1 MRDKAFRLGVLNGT
15 IFEVVII
22 VMQPSLVLS
31 AFFLKLTDST
41 FLAALPAALMHLGGL
56 WPQLIVAHIAE
67 GMEYKKPIY
76 VWAGAVRVVT
86 LLAMAVVTYQM
97 IGVDTSALVLFFAAV
112 YFVYSSANG
121 AGGIGFMDMVAKT
134 IPATRRGRFMGLRGF
149 YGGLMGLATGFYVR
163 YMLGES
169 GPVFPLNSAL
179 LFFTATAFLLVA
191 VSVYAAVPEPA
202 GRIVEQRTPFRQL
215 FRRGWVTLREDR
227 NYRLLVSVRMLLSAT
242 MVGQVVF
249 VPYALKALL
258 LPESIIGV
266 LMISAT
272 CFTLPSNFLWGHI
285 GDRYGNRL
293 LLLTGAIFFLA
304 APICALASW
313 YAPAYHL
320 LFFLPETYDLRAL
333 LFVAA
338 FILAG
343 VGMRGSFMGSS
354 NYFLEIAP
362 EDRRPSYQAFMRV
375 LQAPATLGP
384 LLGGSI
390 AEHISFQATFLLA
403 CIGGLCTCI
412 LVWRLGEPRR
422 ERI

>member
-121 AGGIGFMDMVAKT
+121 AGDIGFMYMVAKT

-169 GPVFPLNSAL
+169 GPVFPLNYAL

>member
-22 VMQPSLVLS
+22 IMQPSLVLS

-41 FLAALPAALMHLGGL
+41 FIAALPAALMHLGGL

-76 VWAGAVRVVT
+76 VWAGIARTVT
-86 LLAMAVVTYQM
+86 LAAMAVVTYEM
-97 IGVDTSALVLFFAAV
+97 VGVETSALVLFFAAV

-149 YGGLMGLATGFYVR
+149 YRGLMGLATGFFVR
-163 YMLGES
+163 YMLGET
-169 GPVFPLNSAL
+169 GPAFPLNYAL
-179 LFFTATAFLLVA
+179 LFFTATFFLLVA
-191 VSVYAAVPEPA
+191 VAVFAAVPEPA
-202 GRIVEQRTPFRQL
+202 GRIVEQRTPFSQL
-215 FRRGWVTLREDR
+215 FRRGWATLQEDR
-227 NYRLLVSVRMLLSAT
+227 NYRLLVWVRMLL
-242 MVGQVVF
+242 
-249 VPYALKALL
+249 
-258 LPESIIGV
+258 
-266 LMISAT
+266 SAT

-285 GDRYGNRL
+285 GYRYGNRL
-293 LLLTGAIFFLA
+293 LLLTGTLFFLA
-304 APICALASW
+304 APLCALVSW
-313 YAPAYHL
+313 YAPAYHPF
-320 LFFLPETYDLRAL
+320 FFLPEMYDLRAL

-338 FILAG
+338 FVLAG

-375 LQAPATLGP
+375 LQAPAALGP

-390 AEHISFQATFLLA
+390 AEQISFYATFLLA
-403 CIGGLCTCI
+403 CSGGLATCI
-412 LVWRLGEPRR
+412 LVWRLGEPRGPKP
-422 ERI
+422 